1 MVERA
6 RRVMARIFLLFL
18 PWEGF
23 LIESINC
30 AIFRPNTQRPRG
42 NKCEKEGKVEERQ
55 MRSMNKPDSKNDVSI
70 IVLQCEIGPH
80 FVSLMT
86 HVHYPVLQKWVKWII
101 FL

>member
-1 MVERA
+1 
-6 RRVMARIFLLFL
+6 
-18 PWEGF
+18 
-23 LIESINC
+23 
-30 AIFRPNTQRPRG
+30 
-42 NKCEKEGKVEERQ
+42 
-55 MRSMNKPDSKNDVSI
+55 MNKPDSKNDVSI